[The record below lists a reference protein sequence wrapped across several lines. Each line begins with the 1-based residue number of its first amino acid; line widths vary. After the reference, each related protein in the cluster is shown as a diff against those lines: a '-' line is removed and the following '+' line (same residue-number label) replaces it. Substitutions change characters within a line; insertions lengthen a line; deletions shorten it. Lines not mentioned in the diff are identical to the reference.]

1 MERDFFGPVKEYFE
15 KRGYIC
21 DGEVEDIDLYME
33 RGEEHVAVELKID
46 LDFKA
51 LRQAALRQKYVET
64 VYIAVF
70 KPKSLKNTAYRDKL
84 YLLKRLGIGLLLVS
98 KRSLEVQVANEP
110 VVTELSVYQRQ
121 NQNKKKKL
129 NAEFSKRR
137 TKNNVGGVRG
147 EKLISAYREDA
158 LLVLDACAELGGEV
172 KGREVRKLCNIEKT
186 ADILRADYY
195 GWFEKIET
203 GVYRVTDAGYA
214 ALEEF
219 EDTVYKLKRGN

>member
-1 MERDFFGPVKEYFE
+1 MERDLFGPVKEYFE
-15 KRGYIC
+15 KQGYIC

-33 RGEEHVAVELKID
+33 RGEEHVAVELKVD

-219 EDTVYKLKRGN
+219 EDTVYKLKRDN

>member
-1 MERDFFGPVKEYFE
+1 MEKDLFGPVKEYFE
-15 KRGYIC
+15 KQGYIC

-33 RGEEHVAVELKID
+33 RGEEHVAVELKVD

-110 VVTELSVYQRQ
+110 LVTELSVYQRQ

>member
-1 MERDFFGPVKEYFE
+1 MERDLFGPVKEYFE
-15 KRGYIC
+15 KQGYIC

-33 RGEEHVAVELKID
+33 RGEEHVAVELKVD

-98 KRSLEVQVANEP
+98 KRSQEVQVANEP

-219 EDTVYKLKRGN
+219 EDTIYKLKRGN

>member
-1 MERDFFGPVKEYFE
+1 MERDLFGPVKEYFE
-15 KRGYIC
+15 KQGYIC

>member
-1 MERDFFGPVKEYFE
+1 MERDLVGPVKEYFE
-15 KRGYIC
+15 KQGYIC

-33 RGEEHVAVELKID
+33 RGEEHVAVELKVD

-214 ALEEF
+214 ALEEC

>member
-1 MERDFFGPVKEYFE
+1 MERDLFGPVKEYFE
-15 KRGYIC
+15 KQGYIC

-33 RGEEHVAVELKID
+33 KGEEHVAVELKVD

-70 KPKSLKNTAYRDKL
+70 KPKSLRNTTYRDKL

-98 KRSLEVQVANEP
+98 KKSLEVQVANEP
-110 VVTELSVYQRQ
+110 VVTELSVYQKQ

-129 NAEFSKRR
+129 IAEFSKRR

-158 LLVLDACAELGGEV
+158 LLVLDTCAELGGEV

-186 ADILRADYY
+186 ADILRSNYY

>member
-1 MERDFFGPVKEYFE
+1 MERDLFGPVKEYFE
-15 KRGYIC
+15 KQGYIC

-33 RGEEHVAVELKID
+33 RGEEHVAVELKVD

>member
-1 MERDFFGPVKEYFE
+1 MEK
-15 KRGYIC
+15 
-21 DGEVEDIDLYME
+21 
-33 RGEEHVAVELKID
+33 GEEHVAVELKVD

-64 VYIAVF
+64 VYIAIF
-70 KPKSLKNTAYRDKL
+70 KPKSLRNTAYRDKL

-110 VVTELSVYQRQ
+110 LVTELSVYQKQ
-121 NQNKKKKL
+121 NRNKKEKL
-129 NAEFSKRR
+129 TAEFSKRR

-186 ADILRADYY
+186 ADILRSNYY

>member
-1 MERDFFGPVKEYFE
+1 MERDLFGPVKEYFE
-15 KRGYIC
+15 KQGYIC

-33 RGEEHVAVELKID
+33 RGEEHVAVELKVD

-147 EKLISAYREDA
+147 AYREDA

>member
-1 MERDFFGPVKEYFE
+1 MERDLFGPVKEYFE
-15 KRGYIC
+15 KQGYIC

-33 RGEEHVAVELKID
+33 KGEEHVAVELKVD

-70 KPKSLKNTAYRDKL
+70 KPKSLRNTAYRDKL

-98 KRSLEVQVANEP
+98 KKSLEVQVANEP
-110 VVTELSVYQRQ
+110 LVTELSVYQKQ
-121 NQNKKKKL
+121 NRNKKKKL
-129 NAEFSKRR
+129 TAEFSKRR

-186 ADILRADYY
+186 ADILRSNYY

>member
-1 MERDFFGPVKEYFE
+1 MERDLFGPVKEYFE
-15 KRGYIC
+15 KQGYIC

-33 RGEEHVAVELKID
+33 RGEEHVAVELKVD

-110 VVTELSVYQRQ
+110 MVTELSVYQRQ

>member
-1 MERDFFGPVKEYFE
+1 MERDLFGPVKEYFE
-15 KRGYIC
+15 KQGYIC

-33 RGEEHVAVELKID
+33 RGEEHVAVELKVD

-219 EDTVYKLKRGN
+219 EDTIYKLKRGN

>member
-1 MERDFFGPVKEYFE
+1 MERDLFGPVKEYFE
-15 KRGYIC
+15 KQGYIC

-33 RGEEHVAVELKID
+33 KGEEHVAVELKVD

-70 KPKSLKNTAYRDKL
+70 KPMSLRNTAYRDKL

-98 KRSLEVQVANEP
+98 KKSLEVQVANEP
-110 VVTELSVYQRQ
+110 LVTELSVYQKQ
-121 NQNKKKKL
+121 NRNKKKKL
-129 NAEFSKRR
+129 TAEFSKRR

-186 ADILRADYY
+186 ADILRSNYY

>member
-1 MERDFFGPVKEYFE
+1 MERDLFGPVKEYFE
-15 KRGYIC
+15 KQGYIC

-33 RGEEHVAVELKID
+33 KGEEHVAVELKVD

-64 VYIAVF
+64 VYIAIF
-70 KPKSLKNTAYRDKL
+70 KPKSLRNTAYRDKL

-98 KRSLEVQVANEP
+98 KKSLEVQVANEP
-110 VVTELSVYQRQ
+110 LVTELSVYQKQ
-121 NQNKKKKL
+121 NRNKKKKL
-129 NAEFSKRR
+129 TAEFSKRR

-172 KGREVRKLCNIEKT
+172 KGREVRKLCNVEKT
-186 ADILRADYY
+186 AAILRADYY

>member
-1 MERDFFGPVKEYFE
+1 MEKDLFGPVKEYFE
-15 KRGYIC
+15 KQGYIC

-33 RGEEHVAVELKID
+33 RGEEHVAVELKVD

>member
-1 MERDFFGPVKEYFE
+1 MERDLFGPVKEYFE
-15 KRGYIC
+15 KQGYIC

-33 RGEEHVAVELKID
+33 KGEEHVAVELKVD

-64 VYIAVF
+64 VYIAIF
-70 KPKSLKNTAYRDKL
+70 KPKSLRNTAYRDKL

-98 KRSLEVQVANEP
+98 KKSLGVQVANEP
-110 VVTELSVYQRQ
+110 LVTELSVYQKQ
-121 NQNKKKKL
+121 NRNKKKKL
-129 NAEFSKRR
+129 TAEFSKRR

-186 ADILRADYY
+186 ADILRSNYY

>member
-1 MERDFFGPVKEYFE
+1 MERDLFGPVKEYFE
-15 KRGYIC
+15 KQGYIC

-33 RGEEHVAVELKID
+33 RGEEHVAVELKVD

-186 ADILRADYY
+186 AEILRADYY

>member
-1 MERDFFGPVKEYFE
+1 MERDLFGPVKEYFE
-15 KRGYIC
+15 KQGYIC

-33 RGEEHVAVELKID
+33 RGEEHVAVELKVD

-186 ADILRADYY
+186 AAILRADYY

>member
-1 MERDFFGPVKEYFE
+1 MERDLFGPVKEYFE
-15 KRGYIC
+15 KQGYIC

-33 RGEEHVAVELKID
+33 RGEEHVAVELKVD

-110 VVTELSVYQRQ
+110 LVTELSVYQKQ
-121 NQNKKKKL
+121 NRNKKKKL
-129 NAEFSKRR
+129 TAEFSKRR

-172 KGREVRKLCNIEKT
+172 KGREVRKFCNIEKT
-186 ADILRADYY
+186 ADILRSNYY

>member
-1 MERDFFGPVKEYFE
+1 
-15 KRGYIC
+15 
-21 DGEVEDIDLYME
+21 
-33 RGEEHVAVELKID
+33 
-46 LDFKA
+46 
-51 LRQAALRQKYVET
+51 
-64 VYIAVF
+64 
-70 KPKSLKNTAYRDKL
+70 KL

-129 NAEFSKRR
+129 NTEFSKRR

>member
-1 MERDFFGPVKEYFE
+1 MERDLFGPVKEYFE
-15 KRGYIC
+15 KQGYIC

-33 RGEEHVAVELKID
+33 KGEEHVAVELKVD

-64 VYIAVF
+64 VYIAIF
-70 KPKSLKNTAYRDKL
+70 KPKSLRNTAYRDKL

-98 KRSLEVQVANEP
+98 KKSLEVQVANEP
-110 VVTELSVYQRQ
+110 LVTELSVYQKQ
-121 NQNKKKKL
+121 NRNKKKKL
-129 NAEFSKRR
+129 TAEFSKRR

-172 KGREVRKLCNIEKT
+172 KGREVRKLCNVEKT
-186 ADILRADYY
+186 ADILRSNYY

>member
-1 MERDFFGPVKEYFE
+1 MERDLFGPVKEYFE
-15 KRGYIC
+15 KQGYIC

-33 RGEEHVAVELKID
+33 RGEEHVAVELKVD

-110 VVTELSVYQRQ
+110 LVTELSVYQRQ

-219 EDTVYKLKRGN
+219 EDTVYKLKRGI